1 MQETETI
8 ATIATLG
15 SHCCIFCNLT
25 ELSPN
30 SCILGRMRELVQG
43 RGMLAFLML
52 GGGLH
57 LSCASAPSEASA
69 PLQNETQDNESS
81 ASQGSSSDEVSDEEA
96 ALLEQIEES
105 AVAADTEA
113 ESGSDEETREV
124 VYRVSPEG
132 MKITI
137 DGAEFTPRAEAV
149 KVRGGWGVRLTVA
162 ATATEKR
169 VLFSPSRGPMAF
181 GGIVTRKGEDE
192 KFGDKRE
199 GGAEVEL
206 TPEDS
211 ISFSRTWPG
220 PDEKPL
226 QPGDQ
231 LELHVMLWGYGP
243 DSESRRPVAKFLL
256 VKMAADKQGASPLI
270 QPPGQ

>member
-1 MQETETI
+1 
-8 ATIATLG
+8 
-15 SHCCIFCNLT
+15 
-25 ELSPN
+25 
-30 SCILGRMRELVQG
+30 MRK
-43 RGMLAFLML
+43 
-52 GGGLH
+52 
-57 LSCASAPSEASA
+57 SAK
-69 PLQNETQDNESS
+69 
-81 ASQGSSSDEVSDEEA
+81 
-96 ALLEQIEES
+96 LL
-105 AVAADTEA
+105 
-113 ESGSDEETREV
+113 
-124 VYRVSPEG
+124 YRVSPEG

-137 DGAEFTPRAEAV
+137 NGVEFIPRAEAV
-149 KVRGGWGVRLTVA
+149 KVRGGWGVRLTVSA
-162 ATATEKR
+162 SSTENR

-206 TPEDS
+206 AADDS

-231 LELHVMLWGYGP
+231 LELHVMLWGLGP
-243 DSESRRPVAKFLL
+243 DSETRRPVAKFLM
-256 VKMAADKQGASPLI
+256 VKMAADKQGAQPLI

>member
-1 MQETETI
+1 
-8 ATIATLG
+8 
-15 SHCCIFCNLT
+15 
-25 ELSPN
+25 
-30 SCILGRMRELVQG
+30 MRERENG
-43 RGMLAFLML
+43 RGMLAFLL
-52 GGGLH
+52 LTGGLQ
-57 LSCASAPSEASA
+57 LGCAGSPSEADA
-69 PLQNETQDNESS
+69 PPQDQKQESQE
-81 ASQGSSSDEVSDEEA
+81 SQSSQDTGSEEVSDEEA

-113 ESGSDEETREV
+113 ESTSDEKTREV

-137 DGAEFTPRAEAV
+137 NGAEFTPRAEAV
-149 KVRGGWGVRLTVA
+149 KVGGGWGVRLTVA
-162 ATATEKR
+162 ATTTEKR

-181 GGIVTRKGEDE
+181 GGIVTRRGEDE

-199 GGAEVEL
+199 GGSEVEL

-211 ISFSRTWPG
+211 VTFSRTWPG
-220 PDEKPL
+220 PNEKPL

-231 LELHVMLWGYGP
+231 LELHVMLWGFGP
-243 DSESRRPVAKFLL
+243 DSETRRPVAKFLL
-256 VKMAADKQGASPLI
+256 VKMAADKQGAVPLI